1 MNRQPQQ
8 TPIVKI
14 HYLTAQIGKDGRR
27 GVRDA
32 VVYLQQTTLLR
43 HECFAIGGKTHRR
56 GYSQPAKDHRVLK
69 IWRQGGNGLRLV
81 EERRE
86 TQNQKRKS
94 QKTKADSMEFRQQRG
109 RVFHRLDRGS

>member
-14 HYLTAQIGKDGRR
+14 HYLTAQISKDGRR
-27 GVRDA
+27 GIRDA
-32 VVYLQQTTLLR
+32 LVYLQETTLLR

-56 GYSQPAKDHRVLK
+56 GFCQPAKDHRVLK

-86 TQNQKRKS
+86 TQNQKCKS
-94 QKTKADSMEFRQQRG
+94 QKTKADSI
-109 RVFHRLDRGS
+109 RVSANSARKSFS